1 MNIDT
6 SLLLKNMDENPS
18 TGPILLLT
26 QLSRLVSRR
35 STPELLG
42 QTLKELAAL
51 SFMRDFDEYTQQAL
65 TDGLCIDAN
74 YCVLLLNDLEAADYV
89 ERRRDPLDR
98 RRHIVTMTE
107 ECRRAL
113 HRAEAAQQTL
123 EDEILVGLNAQ
134 ERSELAHLLRKAL
147 DGHSANLQ
155 ANEVA
160 ASSES
165 VGS

>member
-6 SLLLKNMDENPS
+6 SLPLENMDENSS

-51 SFMRDFDEYTQQAL
+51 SFLRDFDESTQQAL

-74 YCVLLLNDLEAADYV
+74 YCVLLLNDLESAEYV
-89 ERRRDPLDR
+89 ERRRDPADR
-98 RRHIVTMTE
+98 RRHIVTMTDE
-107 ECRRAL
+107 GREAL

-123 EDEILVGLNAQ
+123 EDEILVALSPD
-134 ERSELAHLLRKAL
+134 ERATLAHLLRKAL
-147 DGHSANLQ
+147 DGQTTTAAAHVS
-155 ANEVA
+155 VA
-160 ASSES
+160 S
-165 VGS
+165 

>member
-26 QLSRLVSRR
+26 QLSRLVSRQ

-51 SFMRDFDEYTQQAL
+51 SFLRDFDETTQQAL
-65 TDGLCIDAN
+65 TDGLCIDTN
-74 YCVLLLNDLEAADYV
+74 YTVLLLNDLEAADYI
-89 ERRRDPLDR
+89 ERRRDPTDR

-107 ECRRAL
+107 EGRRAL

-123 EDEILVGLNAQ
+123 EDEILVGLNVE
-134 ERSELAHLLRKAL
+134 ERAKLAHLLRKAL
-147 DGHSANLQ
+147 DGHNARLQAQKASAN
-155 ANEVA
+155 
-160 ASSES
+160 
-165 VGS
+165 